1 MAHALIPALQSLR
14 QENQGFKARLCYI
27 VSLKKTIHKKNSTN
41 TKYKDNS

>member
-27 VSLKKTIHKKNSTN
+27 VSLKKTIHKKKQH
-41 TKYKDNS
+41 KYKI